1 MTETKFNMKAIDS
14 TFTKYSPKQVVN
26 GFIVQKRQDGAIV
39 NIGGKNDAFISK
51 DEFDCF
57 DDVKLGDSFDCMI
70 INMKNEN
77 GFIEVSKRI
86 AESFIDGEKVA
97 SKIKVG
103 SKFSCVIDEVTRAG
117 LKSKLGDFSIFIPA
131 SQVSSKS
138 YVSMDSMKNQRIE
151 VAAIEVDADKKNII
165 ASKRILEEEVDRE
178 NSDNFFRAVFEN
190 KIVVGTVKK
199 IMPYGAFVDVDGVDC
214 FVHISEVSY
223 ERVNNI
229 EDVLKVGQKYPF
241 KVISVDRV
249 EKKVGLSYKQT
260 QPKPSQVLISKY
272 QVGEIVEGEVI
283 KLLAFGAIIKL
294 ENGATG
300 MLHISKAT
308 TQERKSI
315 HEIVHVGDK
324 LQVEIIEKDE
334 ERNRLS
340 FAIPNL
346 KAGQ

>member
-1 MTETKFNMKAIDS
+1 MSETKFNMKAIDS
-14 TFTKYSPKQVVN
+14 TFTKYSPKQVVG
-26 GFIVQKRQDGAIV
+26 GFVVQKRGDGAIV
-39 NIGGKNDAFISK
+39 NIGGKNDAFIRR
-51 DEFDCF
+51 DEFDNF
-57 DDVKLGDSFDCMI
+57 DEVKLGDSFDCMI
-70 INMKNEN
+70 VNMKNEN

-86 AESFIDGEKVA
+86 AESFIDGEKIA

-103 SKFSCVIDEVTRAG
+103 SKFSCVVGEVTRAG

-138 YVSMDSMKNQRIE
+138 YVSMDGMKNQRIE
-151 VAAIEVDADKKNII
+151 VAAIEVDSDRKNII
-165 ASKRILEEEVDRE
+165 ASRRILDEETDRA

-190 KIVVGTVKK
+190 KIVIGTVKK

-214 FVHISEVSY
+214 FIHISEVSY
-223 ERVNNI
+223 ERVNKI
-229 EDVLKVGQKYPF
+229 EDVLKLDQKYPF

-272 QVGEIVEGEVI
+272 QVGEIVTGEVV

-300 MLHISKAT
+300 MLHVSKAT

-315 HEIVHVGDK
+315 HEIVRIGDK
-324 LQVEIIEKDE
+324 LEVEIIEKDE
-334 ERNRLS
+334 GRNRLS

-346 KAGQ
+346 KAGE

>member
-1 MTETKFNMKAIDS
+1 MSETKFNMKAIDS
-14 TFTKYSPKQVVN
+14 TFTKYSPKQVVG
-26 GFIVQKRQDGAIV
+26 GFVVQKRADGAIV
-39 NIGGKNDAFISK
+39 NIGGKNDAFIKS
-51 DEFDCF
+51 DEFDNF
-57 DDVKLGDSFDCMI
+57 DEVKLGDSFDCMI
-70 INMKNEN
+70 TNMKNEN

-103 SKFSCVIDEVTRAG
+103 SKFTCVVDEVTRAG
-117 LKSKLGDFSIFIPA
+117 LKSKLGDYSIFIPA

-138 YVSMDSMKNQRIE
+138 YVSMDGMKNQRIE
-151 VAAIEVDADKKNII
+151 VAAIEVDSDKKNII
-165 ASKRILEEEVDRE
+165 ASRRILDEETDRL

-190 KIVVGTVKK
+190 KIVIGTVKK
-199 IMPYGAFVDVDGVDC
+199 ILPYGAFVDVDGVDC
-214 FVHISEVSY
+214 FIHISEVSY
-223 ERVNNI
+223 DRVNKI
-229 EDVLKVGQKYPF
+229 EDVLKLDQKYAF
-241 KVISVDRV
+241 KVISVDRI

-260 QPKPSQVLISKY
+260 RPKPSQVLISKY
-272 QVGEIVEGEVI
+272 QVGEIVSGEVV

-315 HEIVHVGDK
+315 HEIVRVGDK
-324 LQVEIIEKDE
+324 LEVEIIEKDE

-346 KAGQ
+346 KAGE